1 MSELIR
7 LESPYKIVEKYASEE
22 DKKYFELDDI
32 LVNIALSLINYRIKN
47 NLTQKELAQKL
58 GMTQAMVSKLESGEY
73 NPTVKML
80 YEISKTLGLEFKLEL
95 REKVEPV
102 EQWIEC
108 SESFI
113 DVGNSTKVG
122 DAA

>member
-1 MSELIR
+1 MNELIK
-7 LESPYKIVEKYASEE
+7 LESPYKIVEKYVNEE

-80 YEISKTLGLEFKLEL
+80 YEISKALGLEFKVEL
-95 REKVEPV
+95 REKTEPM

-108 SESFI
+108 TESFI
-113 DVGNSTKVG
+113 DVGSSNRVG